1 MDDFILNQLLNFC
14 FDDEETAS
22 PDYYKEQICRWLYEN
37 GLIESDNGIWVRP
50 KGEEDD
56 QKKKAQRASKK
67 QQNIPKDSLASA

>member
-1 MDDFILNQLLNFC
+1 MAIAILGSLSNMKHKSPIIMDDFILNQLLNFC

-37 GLIESDNGIWVRP
+37 GLIESDNGNWIRP

-56 QKKKAQRASKK
+56 
-67 QQNIPKDSLASA
+67 